1 VKRSLRSKIIAWSFV
16 PTAIILIA
24 VAVVSLYAYQQVTEA
39 LVIERDRELIRLSA
53 QLLANELSAY
63 TDPFSDLFLTDFD
76 AVIAFDEEG
85 NILASEPPQ
94 YQRWGSG
101 WLKNLVRERTP
112 GSQSP
117 IFSDIVYD
125 GFQGFDYVVAIMPM
139 QQSEGQLAGGI
150 AGLFRIGASTDS
162 PLYASVE
169 ELRRGASHCLYLVD
183 GNGRVIYHSNPE
195 YIGQDFSARTMVE
208 MALSGWAGA
217 YRTHDLEGREIVAS
231 FAPLPNSSWG
241 LIIEESWD
249 DLIRSSRRFGQ
260 ILFALLALGVVVP
273 TVIVTIG
280 VQRIT
285 QPIARLIVA
294 AQEIAGGHFGQRIE
308 AASGDEIEELAH
320 QFNLMAGQLQES
332 YAHLEQKVAD
342 RTKEL
347 ATLNTIAA
355 EVSQS
360 LDVEQILSRA
370 LEEVLKVMD
379 MQCGQA
385 YRLDADRQT
394 LIAVTKRGLTD
405 RFAKKLAKLPLSASL
420 AGHAAE
426 AKQPIV
432 RRVVDYPQGEMKALI
447 VEEGLQLVVSIPLL
461 VHGECV
467 GAMNIGT
474 RTPRCLTTE
483 EMSLLAAVGHQVG
496 VAVENATL
504 YEQAQELAV
513 MKERNR
519 LARDLHDSVT
529 QALYGVTLY
538 AEAAARQLASG
549 ETTLA
554 GQHLHEIRDI
564 GQESLTEM
572 RLLIFELRLPELKQ
586 EGLAASLQA
595 RLEAVEG
602 RVGLETMFHAQ
613 IREPLPAQVEEGLYR
628 IAQEALN
635 NTLKHAHATRV
646 QVALSQNGR
655 SVSLAVTDN
664 GVGFD
669 PAELKDQRGF
679 GLRGMAERAEKLG
692 AVLAV
697 ESSPGQGTTIR
708 VEVSL

>member
-1 VKRSLRSKIIAWSFV
+1 
-16 PTAIILIA
+16 
-24 VAVVSLYAYQQVTEA
+24 
-39 LVIERDRELIRLSA
+39 
-53 QLLANELSAY
+53 
-63 TDPFSDLFLTDFD
+63 
-76 AVIAFDEEG
+76 
-85 NILASEPPQ
+85 
-94 YQRWGSG
+94 
-101 WLKNLVRERTP
+101 
-112 GSQSP
+112 
-117 IFSDIVYD
+117 
-125 GFQGFDYVVAIMPM
+125 
-139 QQSEGQLAGGI
+139 
-150 AGLFRIGASTDS
+150 
-162 PLYASVE
+162 
-169 ELRRGASHCLYLVD
+169 
-183 GNGRVIYHSNPE
+183 
-195 YIGQDFSARTMVE
+195 
-208 MALSGWAGA
+208 
-217 YRTHDLEGREIVAS
+217 
-231 FAPLPNSSWG
+231 
-241 LIIEESWD
+241 
-249 DLIRSSRRFGQ
+249 
-260 ILFALLALGVVVP
+260 
-273 TVIVTIG
+273 
-280 VQRIT
+280 
-285 QPIARLIVA
+285 
-294 AQEIAGGHFGQRIE
+294 
-308 AASGDEIEELAH
+308 
-320 QFNLMAGQLQES
+320 
-332 YAHLEQKVAD
+332 
-342 RTKEL
+342 
-347 ATLNTIAA
+347 
-355 EVSQS
+355 
-360 LDVEQILSRA
+360 
-370 LEEVLKVMD
+370 
-379 MQCGQA
+379 
-385 YRLDADRQT
+385 
-394 LIAVTKRGLTD
+394 
-405 RFAKKLAKLPLSASL
+405 
-420 AGHAAE
+420 
-426 AKQPIV
+426 
-432 RRVVDYPQGEMKALI
+432 
-447 VEEGLQLVVSIPLL
+447 
-461 VHGECV
+461 
-467 GAMNIGT
+467 
-474 RTPRCLTTE
+474 
-483 EMSLLAAVGHQVG
+483 MSLLAAVGHQVG